1 MTGSK
6 WRLDGRKALITGGS
20 KGIGRAAAA
29 EFVALG
35 AEVILVARDRQEID
49 IALDRLGPTAHGVA
63 ADVATREGRQA
74 AVARA
79 EALWGSLDV
88 LVNNAG
94 TNIRKKIHEYAPG
107 DYDKLVRTNLESVF
121 EMCRLAY
128 PLLRK
133 SAAGA
138 AVINVGS
145 VAGTVAIGT
154 GVLYGMTKAAIARI
168 SRELA
173 LEWGREGIRVNTVL
187 PWYTYTPLT
196 EGLLSRPEFE
206 ARVNARTPLGRAAQP
221 DEVAAAIAFLAMPA
235 ASYITGAELAVDG
248 GFLGSGW

>member
-1 MTGSK
+1 MTSK

-35 AEVILVARDRQEID
+35 AEVVLVARDRKEID
-49 IALDRLGPTAHGVA
+49 IALDQLGPKAHGVA
-63 ADVATREGRQA
+63 ADVATPEGRQA
-74 AVARA
+74 ALARA

-107 DYDKLVRTNLESVF
+107 DYDRILRTNLESVF
-121 EMCRLAY
+121 EMSRLAY
-128 PLLRK
+128 PLLK
-133 SAAGA
+133 KGTGA
-138 AVINVGS
+138 SVINLGS
-145 VAGTVAIGT
+145 VAGSVAIGT
-154 GVLYGMTKAAIARI
+154 GVLYGMTKAALARI
-168 SRELA
+168 SQELA

-196 EGLLSRPEFE
+196 EGLLSKPEFE
-206 ARVNARTPLGRAAQP
+206 NRVIARTPLGRAAQP
-221 DEVAAAIAFLAMPA
+221 EEVATVIAFLAMPA
-235 ASYITGAELAVDG
+235 ASYITGAEMVVDG
-248 GFLGSGW
+248 GFLASGW